1 MRIDHTRTQFERNAF
16 IRAVIHADTDAVA
29 DSGRRHTD
37 AGAAEYGHNGWF
49 RGHGNQP

>member
-1 MRIDHTRTQFERNAF
+1 MRIDDTRTHLQRKGFV
-16 IRAVIHADTDAVA
+16 RAVIHADTGAVA